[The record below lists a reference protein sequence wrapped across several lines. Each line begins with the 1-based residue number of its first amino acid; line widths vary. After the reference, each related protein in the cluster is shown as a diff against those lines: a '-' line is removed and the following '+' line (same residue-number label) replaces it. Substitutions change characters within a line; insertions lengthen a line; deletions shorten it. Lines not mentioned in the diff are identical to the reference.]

1 MDKFFCVTQ
10 PGFEDILKDEIHSA
24 EFFLLN
30 ENLSSK
36 ATDKSDEQNFFNLNS
51 IKGGIEFESSLFHA
65 VQLNFFLKT
74 CTRILWRIDAFKAKD
89 FLALKEKLNRTKLK
103 SMSNGYKLMYKISS
117 NRSKIYN
124 ESRIRSICEDVLSKN
139 KISDE
144 DAKNKILYV
153 HIHVLENEFQISLDL
168 SEPSLYQR
176 GWAPLKETAPL
187 RESWVASF
195 FLKSS
200 FYQNLLNTPEAV
212 FVDPCCGSGTLAW
225 EFLTFSTPQFLRA
238 FAFQNYPGTPKLFKL
253 NFQHNYKLKVNLLK
267 NKIFLFDKNSK
278 CIETAKANQKI
289 MGQTF
294 GQDDLLSN
302 ISFAHQFDCLNS
314 SSWANSDIPV
324 HAPIY
329 IASNLP
335 YGERLESFKVEVLL
349 EQLSELKSRGW
360 NIKRS
365 AFVVSENQYH
375 HLQFL
380 KKSKSIQMPYELLR
394 EIKFINGGLPCVFF
408 ELEWF

>member
-10 PGFEDILKDEIHSA
+10 PGFEDILKNEIHSA

-30 ENLSSK
+30 EGLSSNDTNK
-36 ATDKSDEQNFFNLNS
+36 LEDQKFFNITSL
-51 IKGGIEFESSLFHA
+51 KGGIEFESSLFHA

-74 CTRILWRIDAFKAKD
+74 CTRILWRLDVFKAKD

-103 SMSNGYKLMYKISS
+103 SMSSGYKLMYKISS
-117 NRSKIYN
+117 SRSKIYN

-144 DAKNKILYV
+144 NAKNKILYV

-225 EFLTFSTPQFLRA
+225 EFLTFSTPHFHRA

-253 NFQHNYKLKVNLLK
+253 KFQHNYKLKVNLLK
-267 NKIFLFDKNSK
+267 NKIFLFDKDSK
-278 CIETAKANQKI
+278 CIETSKANQKI
-289 MGQTF
+289 MVQTLGQE
-294 GQDDLLSN
+294 DILSN
-302 ISFAHQFDCLNS
+302 ITFGPQFDCLKSLSWSNS
-314 SSWANSDIPV
+314 AIPV
-324 HAPIY
+324 QAPIY
-329 IASNLP
+329 MASNLP
-335 YGERLESFKVEVLL
+335 YGERLEGFKVETLL
-349 EQLSELKSRGW
+349 DQLSELKSRGW
-360 NIKRS
+360 NLKRT

-375 HLQFL
+375 HLKFL
-380 KKSKSIQMPYELLR
+380 NKSKSIQTPYELLR